1 MEQWG
6 EVEYQSAVEQQL
18 REAEASE
25 RAAEEAAD
33 EDKVLAKQ
41 RIWDDWLDDN
51 PRGWGNSKL
60 RPCG

>member
-1 MEQWG
+1 M
-6 EVEYQSAVEQQL
+6 EYQSAVEQQL